1 MRPVKAV
8 LWVALSLGA
17 VGALGACNK
26 GQEEGAG
33 PAAGKGKGGGGPG
46 GGRGAMQFPVEV
58 APVQAQDVE
67 YAIHAVGAVEAF
79 ERVQITARVAGALD
93 RVRFRE
99 GEDVKKGTVLA
110 EIEPSRYALAVTS
123 AKAAVERARA
133 EQADAEAGFARREAV
148 NQKSP
153 GLLPAEE
160 IESFR
165 TRARSAAAQVS
176 AAKAALDQAELNLRD
191 AYVRAP
197 MDGTL
202 QSRNVQ
208 TGQYVQPGTVLATL
222 LQRDPLLLRFT
233 VPEGEAARLKPGL
246 TARFTTRDAADT
258 FSAKLTYVA
267 ASADPNSRMVAVT
280 GEVTGEGAR
289 QLRPGAFATVTV
301 PVGSASNAPVIPQTA
316 VRPSERGFLAYV
328 VEGGKAHERVVE
340 LGLRTTGGLVEV
352 RQGLKVGEQLVVR
365 GAEAL
370 REGAPVRISAAPKT
384 PVRGEPGTEPEA
396 QGAGGR
402 DAGGGAAR

>member
-1 MRPVKAV
+1 MRRLTAV
-8 LWVALSLGA
+8 LLMGLTLA
-17 VGALGACNK
+17 AC
-26 GQEEGAG
+26 ERAPAG
-33 PAAGKGKGGGGPG
+33 EAPAGKGKGGGGGG

-58 APVQAQDVE
+58 APVQARNVE

-99 GEDVKKGTVLA
+99 GEEVKKGTVLA

-123 AKAAVERARA
+123 AKAALERARA
-133 EQADAEAGFARREAV
+133 ELADAEAGFARREAV

-160 IESFR
+160 IETFR

-202 QSRNVQ
+202 QTRTVQ

-222 LQRDPLLLRFT
+222 LQREPLLLRFS
-233 VPEGEAARLKPGL
+233 VPEAEAARIRTGL
-246 TARFTTRDAADT
+246 TARFTTREEGAT
-258 FSAKLTYVA
+258 FTAKLTYVA
-267 ASADPNSRMVAVT
+267 ASADPASRMVAVT
-280 GEVTGEGAR
+280 GEVTGEGAKA
-289 QLRPGAFATVTV
+289 LRPGAFANVVV
-301 PVGSASNAPVIPQTA
+301 PVGGASNAPVIPQTA
-316 VRPSERGFLAYV
+316 VRPSERGFLAFV
-328 VEGGKAHERVVE
+328 VDGGKARERVVD
-340 LGLRTTGGLVEV
+340 LGLRTAEGLVEV
-352 RQGLKVGEQLVVR
+352 RRGLKVGEQLVVR

-370 REGAPVRISAAPKT
+370 REGAAVKVTPGSKT
-384 PVRGEPGTEPEA
+384 PVRSEPGAPEA
-396 QGAGGR
+396 AERGPDGGP
-402 DAGGGAAR
+402 GGGAAR

>member
-1 MRPVKAV
+1 MTTRVVAV
-8 LWVALSLGA
+8 LM
-17 VGALGACNK
+17 VGLCLGACDRSASENP
-26 GQEEGAG
+26 GGGRGA
-33 PAAGKGKGGGGPG
+33 AQGKGKGGGP
-46 GGRGAMQFPVEV
+46 GGRGAMQFPVEA
-58 APVQAQDVE
+58 APVQARDVE

-79 ERVQITARVAGALD
+79 ERIQITARVAGALD

-99 GEDVKKGTVLA
+99 GEEVKKGTVLA

-123 AKAAVERARA
+123 ARAALERARA
-133 EQADAEAGFARREAV
+133 ELADAEAGFARREAV

-202 QSRNVQ
+202 QSRSVQ

-222 LQRDPLLLRFT
+222 LQREPLLLRFS
-233 VPEGEAARLKPGL
+233 VPESDATRLKPGL
-246 TARFTTRDAADT
+246 LARFTTRDAGDT
-258 FSAKLTYVA
+258 FTAKLTYVA
-267 ASADPNSRMVAVT
+267 ASADAASRMVAVT
-280 GEVTGEGAR
+280 GEVTGEGAKV
-289 QLRPGAFATVTV
+289 LRPGAFATVTV

-316 VRPSERGFLAYV
+316 VRPSERGFLAFV
-328 VEGGKAHERVVE
+328 VEGGKARERVLE
-340 LGLRTTGGLVEV
+340 LGLRTAEGLVEV

-370 REGAPVRISAAPKT
+370 REGAAVKVVEGPKT
-384 PVRGEPGTEPEA
+384 PVRGEPGSQLRGPD
-396 QGAGGR
+396 GGP
-402 DAGGGAAR
+402 AGGAAP